1 MPGGAPYVGIG
12 PVLALEHLWHD
23 VVGDADDVPEHLT
36 FLEEHGEA
44 KVSGLERRVLF
55 LLSSRKF
62 SGLMSRCMT
71 PWSGTICTSSLLA
84 SFSPEALCVHRCV
97 TPNCTRPS
105 SLPTENVARTS
116 SIRRPSTIPGR
127 PQGGAPP
134 GGPDV
139 VRTAAGRAAAR
150 PAAGDEGRGAVWR
163 GEQAWGG
170 RRPSPWCAGEISAQE
185 VPRCGREYEP
195 NLISSTHRGNTAR
208 LRPKTFEN
216 D

>member
-139 VRTAAGRAAAR
+139 VRTAAGRAAA
-150 PAAGDEGRGAVWR
+150 GDEGRGATGRVAAGLGRPPPVAMVCR
-163 GEQAWGG
+163 GDLGAGG
-170 RRPSPWCAGEISAQE
+170 SSMWKRIRVKSYLKYAQGQYSPFTSKNI
-185 VPRCGREYEP
+185 R
-195 NLISSTHRGNTAR
+195 
-208 LRPKTFEN
+208 K
-216 D
+216 